1 MIITTNREIINKP
14 ANLWFDGSDIARTD
28 EMIVQKLLTQ
38 TNHNLNTRDITEIFW
53 LSETYLD
60 TSMGGKKTKTWHYQT
75 KKSTIYYCGNH
86 QIAFRQVPGLEFLLP
101 LTTQQM
107 GKAFLDF
114 LGGNTDAFGNKIKN

>member
-1 MIITTNREIINKP
+1 MIVTMHREVINKP
-14 ANLWFDGSDIARTD
+14 AQVWFDGSDVARTD
-28 EMIVQKLLTQ
+28 EMIIQKLLTQ

-60 TSMGGKKTKTWHYQT
+60 TNSKKPQHHLTRKCV
-75 KKSTIYYCGNH
+75 IYYCGNQ

-114 LGGNTDAFGNKIKN
+114 LGGNTDAFGNKIRNN

>member
-60 TSMGGKKTKTWHYQT
+60 TSSKKPQHYQT
-75 KKSTIYYCGNH
+75 KRCTIYYCGNH
-86 QIAFRQVPGLEFLLP
+86 SIAFRHIPNLEFLLP

-114 LGGNTDAFGNKIKN
+114 LGGNTDVFGNKIRNN

>member
-14 ANLWFDGSDIARTD
+14 ANLWFDGTEVSKTE

-60 TSMGGKKTKTWHYQT
+60 TNSKKPQYYQT
-75 KKSTIYYCGNH
+75 RQCVIYYCGNH
-86 QIAFRQVPGLEFLLP
+86 SIAFRHIPNLEFLLP

-114 LGGNTDAFGNKIKN
+114 LGGNTDAFGNKIRNN

>member
-1 MIITTNREIINKP
+1 MIITINREITNEP
-14 ANLWFDGSDIARTD
+14 ANLWFDGTEVSKTE
-28 EMIVQKLLTQ
+28 EMIIQKLLTQ

-60 TSMGGKKTKTWHYQT
+60 TNSKKPQHYLTRQCV
-75 KKSTIYYCGNH
+75 IYYCGNH
-86 QIAFRQVPGLEFLLP
+86 FIAFRHIPNLEFLLP

-114 LGGNTDAFGNKIKN
+114 LGGNTDAFGNKIKK

>member
-14 ANLWFDGSDIARTD
+14 AQVWFDGSETARTD
-28 EMIVQKLLTQ
+28 EMIIQKLLTQ

-60 TSMGGKKTKTWHYQT
+60 TNSKKPQHYQT
-75 KKSTIYYCGNH
+75 KKCTIYYCGNNH
-86 QIAFRQVPGLEFLLP
+86 LAFRHVPGLEFLLP

-114 LGGNTDAFGNKIKN
+114 LGGNTDAFGNKIKK